1 MLVAFKSSFSSWN
14 IFSKNALKV
23 AESFEKFQA
32 SALKFQNRIIFNSCR
47 IAQGVK
53 ESNRQGVE

>member
-1 MLVAFKSSFSSWN
+1 MFVAFKISFSSWN

-32 SALKFQNRIIFNSCR
+32 SALKFRNRIIFNCCR

-53 ESNRQGVE
+53 ESNI